1 MAAKTTTPPEPE
13 PQLDHWDTNESTVM
27 LACYLQDPAVP
38 GDPVVGFRDF
48 RAGWEQ
54 GILDW
59 LVEALA

>member
-1 MAAKTTTPPEPE
+1 MSTPPSPAGSE
-13 PQLDHWDTNESTVM
+13 PQIAFWDLNESTLM
-27 LACYLQDPAVP
+27 LACYLQDPGLP

-48 RAGWEQ
+48 RAGWEE

>member
-1 MAAKTTTPPEPE
+1 
-13 PQLDHWDTNESTVM
+13 M

-48 RAGWEQ
+48 RAGWEE